1 LELNLSTIVWL
12 TADGR
17 KPADGK
23 ELPPRCLLEGVAVL
37 LDITCD
43 LAFVA
48 VNITGFGLLGI
59 VLIIAFLVV
68 KRRLVA
74 LYCSL
79 HSAISAGEWY
89 DV

>member
-1 LELNLSTIVWL
+1 MNLSTIVWL

-17 KPADGK
+17 IPTDGK
-23 ELPPRCLLEGVAVL
+23 ELPPRCLLEGLAIL

-48 VNITGFGLLGI
+48 VNIIGFGLLGI

-79 HSAISAGEWY
+79 DTAISAVEWY